1 MHKLK
6 LPKVSRSEVTGS
18 IKIITKWIYKGLFIV
33 YCSFNFG
40 KENSTITGKTIEG
53 QPYAHKHRDS
63 DIGDTYHIPQL
74 SQQGLIENSHFNL
87 KLVSRQC

>member
-40 KENSTITGKTIEG
+40 KENSTITITEKKI
-53 QPYAHKHRDS
+53 Q
-63 DIGDTYHIPQL
+63 IFVILIIYH
-74 SQQGLIENSHFNL
+74 NSPS
-87 KLVSRQC
+87 VT